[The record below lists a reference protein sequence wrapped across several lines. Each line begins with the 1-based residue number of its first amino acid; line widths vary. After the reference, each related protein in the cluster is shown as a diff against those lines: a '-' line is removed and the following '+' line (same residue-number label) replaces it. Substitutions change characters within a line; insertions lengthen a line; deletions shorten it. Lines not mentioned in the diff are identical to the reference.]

1 MADGNKNNSKARLSF
16 AFVIGRLLHEKGSAS
31 RMRRS
36 YLYNASKTE
45 GRVGES
51 GDIDMN
57 AARFF
62 GAAAR

>member
-1 MADGNKNNSKARLSF
+1 
-16 AFVIGRLLHEKGSAS
+16 
-31 RMRRS
+31 MRRS